1 MVGISASVTVV
12 EISGDRISFQ
22 YIDSKIPFDGIYIEI
37 SFCVISFME

>member
-1 MVGISASVTVV
+1 MVGINASVTAV

-22 YIDSKIPFDGIYIEI
+22 YIDIKIPFDGIYIEI